1 MKFKKAI
8 PTTEP
13 ELTIKAK
20 VDRQVRNLAYIRAEI
35 TNAKGEL
42 CNEGEAI
49 YFLMNQEKA
58 KEMGFIHC
66 EVED

>member
-1 MKFKKAI
+1 MLLMTMGIDTQQA
-8 PTTEP
+8 
-13 ELTIKAK
+13 
-20 VDRQVRNLAYIRAEI
+20 
-35 TNAKGEL
+35 NAQESNMGFHILGGEL

-66 EVED
+66 EVEE

>member
-1 MKFKKAI
+1 M
-8 PTTEP
+8 
-13 ELTIKAK
+13 
-20 VDRQVRNLAYIRAEI
+20 RNLAYIRAEI

-58 KEMGFIHC
+58 KEMGFINC